1 MLIGQYKH
9 NVDLKGRLIMPQKFR
24 DDLGETYIVT
34 RGLDSC
40 LFVYPMKEWEELAER
55 IKALPMAKGRE
66 LQRFFFANAEE
77 VVTDAQGRMLIPAN
91 LRQYAGLK
99 KEAVVIGSLT
109 RVEIWDRHNW
119 ESACEN
125 LTGSAV
131 EEAMMELGF

>member
-40 LFVYPMKEWEELAER
+40 LFVYPMKEWEVLAER

-109 RVEIWDRHNW
+109 RVEIWDRQSW
-119 ESACEN
+119 ENACEN

-131 EEAMMELGF
+131 EEAMIELGF

>member
-1 MLIGQYKH
+1 MLIGQYNH
-9 NVDLKGRLIMPQKFR
+9 NVDLNGRLIMPQKFR

-40 LFVYPMKEWEELAER
+40 LFVYPMKEWEVLAER

-109 RVEIWDRHNW
+109 RVEIWDRQSW
-119 ESACEN
+119 ENACEN

-131 EEAMMELGF
+131 EEAMIELGF

>member
-1 MLIGQYKH
+1 MIGQYKH

-40 LFVYPMKEWEELAER
+40 LFVYPMKEWEVLAER

-109 RVEIWDRHNW
+109 RVEIWDRQSW
-119 ESACEN
+119 ENACEN

-131 EEAMMELGF
+131 EEAMIELGF